1 MSKPRDRASDAQ
13 QPPSVGFWRRGTF
26 LLSVLAGAALLS
38 SLFINH
44 YFAGLYEESSATN
57 ARSGEVQARLAGLL
71 ALVGDLAAPGND
83 ALESGNAADAALRLD
98 AAADSWRS
106 ALQSI
111 RDDAPRLLESDDFA
125 RLEPALGTAESA
137 FRRMYA
143 DARQMLSYVRTGQ
156 SDNAMSQM
164 AALTRQSQ
172 TLTVAI
178 ARAQSLARTMQTAE
192 RRDQALLAQQL
203 RLAVFTVASF
213 AALVSL
219 LLLLHGRRVSRA
231 WSAARAAHDHV
242 AAESRLH
249 AERFELAARGTHD
262 GIWDWSRSSQ
272 QMFFSDRL
280 HELLGLPPGSLRD
293 REQFTALIHDDDRA
307 HALAALDAH
316 LAERDALSVE
326 FRVRHADGTYRWF
339 LFRGQALWDET
350 GVPQRMSGSLTD
362 ITARKLDELRIAQ
375 SAATL
380 SAERARLAAFV
391 EHAPAAIAMF
401 DSQLRFVCASR
412 RWVEAFLG
420 RGGNIAGQAL
430 FEAMP
435 HPPQGWR
442 TSFARVLAGDVVNV
456 DDELWQPD
464 ESAPPRHLRWEAR
477 PWQDV
482 SSGQPGVMLSVL
494 DITADRAR
502 EAELALMRDAAE
514 SANRAKSEFLATM
527 SHEIRTPM
535 NGVLGFTQLLLDTP
549 LDTEQREFVTTI
561 DSSGQALL
569 ALLNDIL
576 DYSKIEAGK
585 LSVESL
591 DFELEPILEE
601 VTGLLGPQI
610 FAKGLDL
617 LVDYE
622 AEAPRRLCGD
632 PARTRQVL
640 LNLLGNSLKFTEQ
653 GHILLEVGSDPDGL
667 LRVSVTDT
675 GIGMTEQV
683 QSRLFGK
690 FVQADSTTTRRFGG
704 TGLGLAICRQLVEM
718 MGGEIG
724 VRSVMGA
731 GSTFW
736 FTLPTAAQPAATFD
750 APAAASQLGELRG
763 LRMLIVD
770 DTEPNRR
777 IIAAHAKRWG
787 MPFETAV
794 DGDEALQRLA
804 AAHRRGQPFDVAVI
818 DYLMPEMDGE
828 QLCIQLRSDTR
839 FADLAMIMLTSSAQR
854 GEAQRMLQAGY
865 DAYLTKPLLRASR
878 LLDAIADSRVKR
890 LAGVADTLLA
900 APVPAIASG
909 TTNVAPS
916 AQAGK
921 ALEGA
926 ADGSPDE
933 AVLVVEDNSV
943 NRMLAIR
950 VLRKLGYRAEIAC
963 DGAEAVAIVQR
974 QRFALILMDCHMPNM
989 DGFEATDA
997 IRKLEQGGGRRTP
1010 IVALTAGAMHEE
1022 RERCLKAGM
1031 DAFLSK
1037 PFVPTELVAMLE
1049 RWSVP
1054 RAELSRAAG

>member
-1 MSKPRDRASDAQ
+1 MSNSSDR
-13 QPPSVGFWRRGTF
+13 PSVAPPLPTSGFWRRSTF
-26 LLSVLAGAALLS
+26 LLCVLAGATLLS

-57 ARSGEVQARLAGLL
+57 ARSGEVQARLADLL

-83 ALESGNAADAALRLD
+83 ALESGDATQAALRLD

-111 RDDAPRLLESDDFA
+111 RDDAPRLLEPDDFA
-125 RLEPALGTAESA
+125 RLDPALATAESA

-143 DARQMLSYVRTGQ
+143 DARQMLSYVRTRQ
-156 SDNAMSQM
+156 DDNAMSQM
-164 AALTRQSQ
+164 AALTRQAQ

-203 RLAVFTVASF
+203 RLAVFTVATF

-231 WSAARAAHDHV
+231 WTATRAAHDHV
-242 AAESRLH
+242 AAESRVH

-280 HELLGLPPGSLRD
+280 HELLGLAPGCLRD
-293 REQFTALIHDDDRA
+293 REQFTALIHDEDRA
-307 HALAALDAH
+307 RALAALDSH
-316 LAERDALSVE
+316 LNGRDPLSIE
-326 FRVRHADGTYRWF
+326 YRVRHADGSYRWF
-339 LFRGQALWDET
+339 LFRGQALWDDT

-412 RWVEAFLG
+412 RWIEAFLG
-420 RGGNIAGQAL
+420 RGGSIAGQAL
-430 FEAMP
+430 FDSLR

-464 ESAPPRHLRWEAR
+464 ASAPARHLRWEAR

-549 LDTEQREFVTTI
+549 LDQEQREFVATI

-653 GHILLEVGSDPDGL
+653 GHILLEVGSDSNGL

-683 QSRLFGK
+683 QARLFGK

-736 FTLPTAAQPAATFD
+736 FTLPVAAAPAATVD
-750 APAAASQLGELRG
+750 APVVTSQLGELRG
-763 LRMLIVD
+763 LRLLIVD

-787 MPFETAV
+787 MPYETAV
-794 DGDEALQRLA
+794 DGKEALQRLES
-804 AAHRRGQPFDVAVI
+804 AHRSGQPFDVAVI

-828 QLCIQLRSDTR
+828 QLCIQLRGDAR
-839 FADLAMIMLTSSAQR
+839 FPDLALIMLTSSAQR

-878 LLDAIADSRVKR
+878 LLDAIADSRAKR
-890 LAGVADTLLA
+890 LAGVADALLTLPEAPALPRSA
-900 APVPAIASG
+900 AQQPPALPAS
-909 TTNVAPS
+909 VS
-916 AQAGK
+916 
-921 ALEGA
+921 
-926 ADGSPDE
+926 DD

-943 NRMLAIR
+943 NRMLAVR
-950 VLRKLGYRAEIAC
+950 VLSKLGYRAEIAR
-963 DGAEAVAIVQR
+963 DGAEAVAIVQQ

-997 IRKLEQGGGRRTP
+997 IRRLEQGGRPRTP

-1054 RAELSRAAG
+1054 RAELSRAAGQG

>member
-350 GVPQRMSGSLTD
+350 GVAQRMSGSLTD

-456 DDELWQPD
+456 DDELWQRD

-736 FTLPTAAQPAATFD
+736 FTLPAAAQPAAAID

-828 QLCIQLRSDTR
+828 QLCIQLRSDAR

-997 IRKLEQGGGRRTP
+997 IRRLEQGGGRRTP